1 MLQQEVTQLI
11 SASSGL
17 SIYVVLLDG
26 KAAEK
31 SGEHMGSQRTVN
43 IPTTVGPSDDQI
55 PLHSL

>member
-1 MLQQEVTQLI
+1 MLQQEVRQFI

-17 SIYVVLLDG
+17 SIYVVLLNS

-31 SGEHMGSQRTVN
+31 SGEHMGSQRTES
-43 IPTTVGPSDDQI
+43 ILTTVGLSDDQV